1 MRVVKAMRL
10 RRRPEFLAV
19 QGAGTKVH
27 GKAFLAMI
35 APSASTA
42 AVGRVGVTVTKKVGN
57 AVTRNRIKRLVREW
71 LRLHG
76 WVPTGCDVVIVA
88 KDAAADLRGM
98 AAVAPELERLHQ
110 RIVALRG
117 SA

>member
-1 MRVVKAMRL
+1 VRVVKAMRL

-19 QGAGTKVH
+19 QGGGTKVH

-35 APSASTA
+35 APSASTGA
-42 AVGRVGVTVTKKVGN
+42 TGRVGVTVTKKVGN

-76 WVPTGCDVVIVA
+76 WVPTGMDVVIVA
-88 KDAAADLRGM
+88 KDLAASLRGM
-98 AAVAPELERLHQ
+98 TEVAPELERLHQ
-110 RIVALRG
+110 RIVAQG
-117 SA
+117 AA